1 MELETLS
8 SQLAT
13 ATYDRDQFRQR
24 AEALDADL
32 TALHRI
38 RSQLDD
44 SLKALREEHTVEAG
58 VRGDLTKHNRE
69 LAGEI
74 HRYVERGRRM
84 GDRLTEALSWR
95 ELGVFLV
102 LRGNILR
109 GAACRLRAGDRARL
123 ASWALSHK

>member
-1 MELETLS
+1 MHKGTRQVTERWLPFRGVEWGVCLQNFRMELETLS

-24 AEALDADL
+24 AEALDVDL
-32 TALHRI
+32 TALHVI

-44 SLKALREEHTVEAG
+44 SLKALREEHTVGLG

-74 HRYVERGRRM
+74 HRYVEDRRL
-84 GDRLTEALSWR
+84 GD
-95 ELGVFLV
+95 
-102 LRGNILR
+102 
-109 GAACRLRAGDRARL
+109 
-123 ASWALSHK
+123 